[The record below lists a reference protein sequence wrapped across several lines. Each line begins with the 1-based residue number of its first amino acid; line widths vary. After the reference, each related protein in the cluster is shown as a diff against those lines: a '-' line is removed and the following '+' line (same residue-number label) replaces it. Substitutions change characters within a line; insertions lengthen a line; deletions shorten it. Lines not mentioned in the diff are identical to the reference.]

1 MNKYLAKMFLI
12 YPVHVLRREW
22 VSMFKPEIEIVD
34 YMGDDDL
41 QRYQQ
46 LKLDKL
52 IQRCEV
58 KKYFG
63 SDLNFLLNS
72 QDNFSLLSRLP
83 FLTKEI
89 YKNYINCEHR
99 FPWMGIDCRSTSGST
114 GSPFQFYKDRY
125 ATGYMEAVQNHAFS
139 WHGIE
144 VGEPQGRFWGM
155 PSGWKGSIAKSK
167 DVLKNRI
174 RFSAFNLCDEAKLAF
189 YNRLLRFRPTYFY
202 GYPSLILD
210 FARFLVREQLSLGVI
225 PLKAIIGTGEYVNP
239 HDKQELQELSGVPFV
254 SEYGCSEVGVIGFD
268 CPHGNMHVMSSNI
281 IVEVVNTDGV
291 PLSCGEEGDIVV
303 TELNTSYL
311 PFIRYK
317 LGDRGALTGETC
329 PCGRSL
335 PILRVSAGRKDDYIV
350 TTEGNKVYDAI
361 LAYTLKKGIVQFKA
375 VQTELDRIR
384 IDVVI
389 DCNYSEKLERD
400 YSAQLQKA
408 LGSTMKIEFARV
420 DEIVREQSGKLRYF
434 RSEIG
439 VKEVPP

>member
-1 MNKYLAKMFLI
+1 MNKHLSRLFLI
-12 YPVHVLRREW
+12 YPVHVLRRER

-34 YMGDDDL
+34 YMGVNDL

-52 IQRCEV
+52 IQRCVV

-63 SDLNFLLNS
+63 SDLNFSLNS
-72 QDNFSLLSRLP
+72 QDHFSSLSRLP

-89 YKNYINCEHR
+89 YKHYINSEHR
-99 FPWMGIDCRSTSGST
+99 FPWLGIDCRSTSGST
-114 GSPFQFYKDRY
+114 GSPFQFYKDRF
-125 ATGYMEAVQNHAFS
+125 ATGYMEAVQNHVFS

-225 PLKAIIGTGEYVNP
+225 PLKAIIGTGEYVNQ

-281 IVEVVNTDGV
+281 IVEVVNTDGA

-317 LGDRGALTGETC
+317 LGDRGVLTGETC

-350 TTEGNKVYDAI
+350 TPEGNKVYDAI

-375 VQTELDRIR
+375 VQTELDRLQIHVL
-384 IDVVI
+384 IDS
-389 DCNYSEKLERD
+389 DFNERLERE
-400 YSAQLQKA
+400 YTAKLQKT
-408 LGSTMKIEFARV
+408 LSLSMKIEFVRV
-420 DEIVREQSGKLRYF
+420 KEIERERSGKLRYF

-439 VKEVPP
+439 GKSS